1 MRGAHWA
8 VAHRAKR
15 ARAMDRVRGA
25 RTWPNP
31 TGRRTG
37 EGAGRGEGSRGRGWL
52 GAGGWLPRAAPA
64 RAGARGGWRLRAH
77 TGKVGVGRRAAM
89 SVADAAAVGGRGWG
103 RDGARRASGAVQAQ
117 RGEEEGRGGRGRARS
132 RGRAEERLGLT
143 CGAGERGGE
152 AW

>member
-1 MRGAHWA
+1 MAGRRRLAAAGGASKGRRERGVAPAGAH
-8 VAHRAKR
+8 
-15 ARAMDRVRGA
+15 
-25 RTWPNP
+25 
-31 TGRRTG
+31 G
-37 EGAGRGEGSRGRGWL
+37 EGRS
-52 GAGGWLPRAAPA
+52 
-64 RAGARGGWRLRAH
+64 
-77 TGKVGVGRRAAM
+77 VGRRAAM